1 MKRTTLIA
9 SAVVATS
16 LFLSQAAV
24 SSAYAATASVH
35 GPIHAMFSKTKI
47 VSLSLRND
55 SGTPI
60 ELKVGEDVMTLAIG
74 KTVDLKLA
82 VGTRILSTQQTPKHA
97 ANSLITQVSTDLNGA
112 TIAIK

>member
-24 SSAYAATASVH
+24 STAYATPAGLHS
-35 GPIHAMFSKTKI
+35 PIHAMFSKTKL
-47 VSLSLRND
+47 VSISLRND
-55 SGTPI
+55 SGAPL
-60 ELKVGEDVMTLAIG
+60 ELKVGEDVMTLAVG
-74 KTVDLKLA
+74 KTVAMKLA
-82 VGTRILSTQQTPKHA
+82 VGTRIVSTQQTVNHA
-97 ANSLITQVSTDLNGA
+97 ANSLIAQVSSDLSGA